1 MRRARAR
8 WRRPTAPRGP
18 ASAEAPIRA
27 AEPISRRCAASTAGS
42 GSTPVSVNA
51 GQYDGGVDGL
61 LAAFAMTEQHGES
74 AAGGDV
80 QPVQPTG
87 HAQPGLIGVRQWG
100 LGERGAGG

>member
-1 MRRARAR
+1 L
-8 WRRPTAPRGP
+8 
-18 ASAEAPIRA
+18 
-27 AEPISRRCAASTAGS
+27 
-42 GSTPVSVNA
+42 VNA

-100 LGERGAGG
+100 LGERGAGGGKRRQPGRGPRGPGRHRAGRHRRAEQLGQQSGGALDR